1 MLRAE
6 TFVFGATRGVQ
17 EFPELVAGV
26 RVGMA
31 RGCGADPRVGADED
45 ADQVGF
51 QDVEEGGQVGVFGG
65 WGVFALLATAFSW

>member
-26 RVGMA
+26 GVGVA
-31 RGCGADPRVGADED
+31 GGCGADARVGADED
-45 ADQVGF
+45 AD
-51 QDVEEGGQVGVFGG
+51 
-65 WGVFALLATAFSW
+65 